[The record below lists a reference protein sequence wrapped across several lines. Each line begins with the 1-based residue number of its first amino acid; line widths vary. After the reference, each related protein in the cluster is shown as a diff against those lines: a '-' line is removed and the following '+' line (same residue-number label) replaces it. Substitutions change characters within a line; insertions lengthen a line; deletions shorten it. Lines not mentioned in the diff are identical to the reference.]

1 MALWI
6 ETKAHYQKLSDSGKL
21 KRVTDTYIVDALSMS
36 EAEARI
42 TEELKP
48 YVSGDFTVS
57 ATKQTKISEIFRD
70 GKGDYWYMAVAAFIT
85 IDEKT
90 GSEKFTRSYYLVQAS
105 DFRNAYEN
113 FLEGMKGTLV
123 DFDIVSIS
131 ETKIIDV
138 FDAKL
143 G

>member
-6 ETKAHYQKLSDSGKL
+6 ETKAHYQKLNDSGKL
-21 KRVTDTYIVDALSMS
+21 KKVTDTYLVDALSCS
-36 EAEARI
+36 EAEARV
-42 TEELKP
+42 TEEISSL
-48 YVSGDFTVS
+48 VSGDFSVT
-57 ATKQTKISEIFRD
+57 AAKQTKISEIFRNE
-70 GKGDYWYMAVAAFIT
+70 KGDYWYMVIIAFIT

-90 GSEKFTRSYYLVQAS
+90 GAEKFTRSQILVQAS

-113 FLEGMKGTLV
+113 FLDGMKGTMA

-143 G
+143 S